1 MEEEVLVLSNAYIK
15 GDDKGYKANEKY
27 LFYKLVSKM
36 KLQND
41 DIISSIN
48 GSEQKETLEVK
59 SPSEILDTKSD
70 HNKMSLEFL
79 TSVENYPEIIH
90 KENSDDAETLGT
102 KEEDNKTD
110 QKHVMLKSD
119 SQSHT
124 SVLDIANVSLKCDPK
139 EEIIEEI
146 GVEKLNYK
154 SGNDNEDNI
163 KKDLKSLMKII
174 VQGLKPSGP
183 SDESEHVSKEQC
195 LECDFSSK
203 YKQKI
208 KDHELSV
215 HNGEVRFRCS
225 QCSHKTFYEH
235 DMIKHMEEM
244 HIGEDLIILGIGCE
258 LCNKSVEHTNCDLN
272 QEENIEVISQDFK
285 CKECQYTCKAH
296 MQLNRHVKIKHRGV
310 KYSCGSCTFRASDK
324 SAILLHHE
332 SDHNEEEARIVGI
345 GCKLCKK
352 GEIHTLCSFGQPG
365 GFVRWDSQMKK
376 HLKCKQCLFETGLS
390 VYLKNHIK
398 LVHADETDET
408 KILGC
413 SHCEFQTVSGSS
425 LKNHVQALHE
435 KKTRF
440 YCSQCDYKAFY
451 SHYIKQHIKSH
462 HKSEEVEA
470 KVLQYFSYQSATK
483 KCISTNSLKKDIP
496 EIKDCSQFEPKSLNC
511 TSCEFRTNSVS
522 SLTFHTRS
530 QHVNDG
536 WYFCNMCDKKSYSK
550 KKVVTH
556 IQLKHRD
563 DVGAKAKRIGCVK
576 CQSNSD
582 HEECE
587 LNVKLHTPRINL
599 RNRRTV
605 NCKEM
610 GCDYNS
616 VKPQY
621 IATHQRL
628 RHSVEAIPKEDIM
641 KCTLCEFENNRKAV
655 LERHL
660 KSTHNKELRFA
671 CSMCIKKSFYR
682 QDIRKHIDKHHNNSL
697 ARILVLGCTQCLDCN
712 PHIKCDSI
720 WEIKENQQSV
730 STTDEKDQNLDI
742 PMLNC
747 DKCAYT
753 TQKRRLMGNHQKEVH
768 GIFYEDQNK
777 DIARFK
783 CDHCTYT
790 TTDGKTLK
798 THIESV
804 HTKIRN
810 FFCSLCDYK
819 SYEKSHAI
827 SHTKTGHKEM
837 KVRIMFKNLLDEKE
851 VYCEIFKCEQCDDT
865 FTRIGTLTRHLK
877 TYHEQIKRYSCS
889 LCDFKSYEK
898 YPVESHLAN
907 THQDATMITLNI
919 LNVKFSSESI
929 DTENLQS
936 RKQRKL
942 NSTKKRGKSAGYKC
956 KLCSITK
963 FTHKA
968 LIFHMKTD
976 HDNAKIFECNSCP
989 YKCNWLP
996 NLKTHKQAKHSGTKY
1011 ECEICGWKTAWKPPF
1026 FEHKRAVHG
1035 IFQKNSKYREDL
1047 EASHD
1052 LCDICGFSANSKRSM
1067 RLHKSSGC
1075 EMKNNPISNRYKQYK
1090 KLLQRQED
1098 PTALAQHKAA
1108 IPNTLKRYQI
1118 CKECGFKARSLFH
1131 LNTHKHETHII
1142 GEIICSVCEFKCKN
1156 KYILH
1161 IHKHQKHP
1169 KGGLFCDLCKF
1180 TAKSNSSLKQHKDSI
1195 HLGNVYLCTT
1205 CEYKGASKHML
1216 HMHRMRLH
1224 VEQYLTCNEC
1234 GFKAQNINNLKAHQS
1249 ENHSDIRNTN
1259 VVAMK
1264 YPSLNIVAV

>member
-1 MEEEVLVLSNAYIK
+1 MEEEVQVLSNAYIK

-27 LFYKLVSKM
+27 LFNKLASKM
-36 KLQND
+36 KLQTY
-41 DIISSIN
+41 DIISPIN
-48 GSEQKETLEVK
+48 SLDEKETLVVK
-59 SPSEILDTKSD
+59 SPCKIIDIKSD
-70 HNKMSLEFL
+70 HNKLSVEIL
-79 TSVENYPEIIH
+79 TSVENDPDIIH
-90 KENSDDAETLGT
+90 AEKSDDAETLGT
-102 KEEDNKTD
+102 EEEENKTD
-110 QKHVMLKSD
+110 QNIEMPKSD

-139 EEIIEEI
+139 EEIIDKI
-146 GVEKLNYK
+146 SVETHK
-154 SGNDNEDNI
+154 SGTDIECNI
-163 KKDLKSLMKII
+163 EEDLKSLMKII
-174 VQGLKPSGP
+174 VQQRLKPSGP
-183 SDESEHVSKEQC
+183 IDKGSKAKEQC

-272 QEENIEVISQDFK
+272 EEEDVPGISRDFK
-285 CKECQYTCKAH
+285 CKECQYTCKARR
-296 MQLNRHVKIKHRGV
+296 QLHHHVKIKHRIV
-310 KYSCGSCTFRASDK
+310 KYGCGRCTFRDFDK
-324 SAILLHHE
+324 TAILLHHE
-332 SDHNEEEARIVGI
+332 NDHKEEEARIVGI
-345 GCKLCKK
+345 GCKLCKN
-352 GEIHTLCSFGQPG
+352 GEKHTLCSFGKPG

-376 HLKCKQCLFETGLS
+376 HLKCTQCLFETGLS
-390 VYLKNHIK
+390 AYLKNHIK
-398 LVHADETDET
+398 LVHADHTNTT
-408 KILGC
+408 KILDC
-413 SHCEFQTVSGSS
+413 SQCEFQTVSGTS

-440 YCSQCDYKAFY
+440 YCSMCDYKAFY

-462 HKSEEVEA
+462 HKSEEEEA
-470 KVLQYFSYQSATK
+470 KVLTCLSYQSVAK
-483 KCISTNSLKKDIP
+483 NLLKTDTP
-496 EIKDCSQFEPKSLNC
+496 EIKDYIQFEPKYLNC
-511 TSCEFRTNSVS
+511 TSCQFTTNSVS

-536 WYFCNMCDKKSYSK
+536 WYFCNMCEQKSYSK
-550 KKVVTH
+550 KKVVMH

-563 DVGAKAKRIGCVK
+563 DVGAKAKRIGCLK
-576 CQSNSD
+576 CQSCSD

-587 LNVKLHTPRINL
+587 FNVKLHTPRINV
-599 RNRRTV
+599 RNRRTM
-605 NCKEM
+605 NCKEID
-610 GCDYNS
+610 CDYNS

-628 RHSVEAIPKEDIM
+628 RHSVEAIPKEDIV

-655 LERHL
+655 LERHI
-660 KSTHNKELRFA
+660 KATHNKELRFA

-682 QDIRKHIDKHHNNSL
+682 QDIRKHIDIHHKNSL

-720 WEIKENQQSV
+720 WEIKEHQQSL
-730 STTDEKDQNLDI
+730 STSDARDQNLDL

-747 DKCAYT
+747 DRCAYT

-768 GIFYEDQNK
+768 GIFFEDQNQ

-783 CDHCTYT
+783 CVQCTYT
-790 TTDGKTLK
+790 TTNVQTLRR
-798 THIESV
+798 HEESV

-810 FFCSLCDYK
+810 YFCSICDYK
-819 SYEKSHAI
+819 SYEKKHAI
-827 SHTKTGHKEM
+827 SHTKTAHKEM
-837 KVRIMFKNLLDEKE
+837 KVRILFKNLLNKIEE
-851 VYCEIFKCEQCDDT
+851 YCEIFKCEQCNDA
-865 FTRIGTLTRHLK
+865 FTRIGRLTRHLK
-877 TYHEQIKRYSCS
+877 SYHEEIKQYSCS

-907 THQDATMITLNI
+907 THPDATILTLNI
-919 LNVKFSSESI
+919 LNTNFSSDSI
-929 DTENLQS
+929 DMENDKSENLQP
-936 RKQRKL
+936 RKL
-942 NSTKKRGKSAGYKC
+942 RKFNSTKRRSPGYKC
-956 KLCSITK
+956 KLCNITK

-968 LIFHMKTD
+968 LIVHMKTD
-976 HDNAKIFECNSCP
+976 HGNAKIFECNSCP

-996 NLKTHKQAKHSGTKY
+996 NLKTHEQAKHSGTKY
-1011 ECEICGWKTAWKPPF
+1011 ECELCGWKTAWKPPF

-1052 LCDICGFSANSKRSM
+1052 LCDLCGFSANSKRSM

-1090 KLLQRQED
+1090 KLLQRQGD
-1098 PTALAQHKAA
+1098 LTALAQPKAA
-1108 IPNTLKRYQI
+1108 SPDALRRYQI

-1169 KGGLFCDLCKF
+1169 KGGLSCNLCKF
-1180 TAKSNSSLKQHKDSI
+1180 TAKTNSSLKQHKDSI
-1195 HLGNVYLCTT
+1195 HMGNEYCCTT

-1224 VEQYLTCNEC
+1224 MEQYLTCSEC
-1234 GFKAQNINNLKAHQS
+1234 GFKAQNINSLKAHTS
-1249 ENHSDIRNTN
+1249 ENHSAIRNSN
-1259 VVAMK
+1259 VIAQN
-1264 YPSLNIVAV
+1264 YPSINIVAV